1 MAYINTYVNS
11 SLLIGFFIVLI
22 YGPLLTAHYG
32 RILCSNNGALVKNEI
47 RHKYLFISLL
57 FLVTQILLSNKKMSC
72 IIYFFHVRYESHEI
86 ADNTS
91 E

>member
-57 FLVTQILLSNKKMSC
+57 FLVTQVLLSNKKC
-72 IIYFFHVRYESHEI
+72 R
-86 ADNTS
+86 A
-91 E
+91 